1 MLTRKR
7 FCSGW
12 NIRATQTVSK
22 DVIYLHKPW
31 QNAEGYTD
39 NTAYQG
45 TKDIIRAESA
55 AERKNRLIIQIF
67 RLVCELAGFEIVGRV
82 TLNEKKS
89 GREFK

>member
-1 MLTRKR
+1 M
-7 FCSGW
+7 
-12 NIRATQTVSK
+12 
-22 DVIYLHKPW
+22 HKPW

-82 TLNEKKS
+82 TLKEKKS
-89 GREFK
+89 GREFTSNGH

>member
-1 MLTRKR
+1 MNWRSRIPK
-7 FCSGW
+7 
-12 NIRATQTVSK
+12 K
-22 DVIYLHKPW
+22 VILVHKPW

-82 TLNEKKS
+82 TLKEKKS

>member
-1 MLTRKR
+1 MFEIKRKKVILT
-7 FCSGW
+7 
-12 NIRATQTVSK
+12 
-22 DVIYLHKPW
+22 HKLW

-67 RLVCELAGFEIVGRV
+67 RLVCELVGFEIVGRV
-82 TLNEKKS
+82 TLKEKKS

>member
-1 MLTRKR
+1 M
-7 FCSGW
+7 
-12 NIRATQTVSK
+12 
-22 DVIYLHKPW
+22 HKPW

-67 RLVCELAGFEIVGRV
+67 RLVCVNWQGL
-82 TLNEKKS
+82 KS
-89 GREFK
+89 WAVSP

>member
-1 MLTRKR
+1 M
-7 FCSGW
+7 
-12 NIRATQTVSK
+12 
-22 DVIYLHKPW
+22 HKPW

-82 TLNEKKS
+82 TLKEKKS
-89 GREFK
+89 GREFKQWALMIVTGRQRMKPSWSIS

>member
-1 MLTRKR
+1 MIL
-7 FCSGW
+7 
-12 NIRATQTVSK
+12 V
-22 DVIYLHKPW
+22 HKSW

-82 TLNEKKS
+82 TLKEKKS

>member
-1 MLTRKR
+1 M
-7 FCSGW
+7 
-12 NIRATQTVSK
+12 
-22 DVIYLHKPW
+22 HKPW

-67 RLVCELAGFEIVGRV
+67 RLVCVCELAGFEIVGRV
-82 TLNEKKS
+82 TLKEKKS

>member
-1 MLTRKR
+1 M
-7 FCSGW
+7 
-12 NIRATQTVSK
+12 
-22 DVIYLHKPW
+22 HKPW

-82 TLNEKKS
+82 IPEGKET